1 MGSVSDDIVWFF
13 LFLQDISHVLPLTME
28 KELVINDINAKIIL
42 TEALIDAND
51 GFKYCSDS
59 KAGGNFMF
67 VGTTR
72 SFERITKSGQVGQI
86 LIKGLVA

>member
-1 MGSVSDDIVWFF
+1 
-13 LFLQDISHVLPLTME
+13 ME

-72 SFERITKSGQVGQI
+72 SFERIIKSDGQVEQI
-86 LIKGLVA
+86 VIKGSVA